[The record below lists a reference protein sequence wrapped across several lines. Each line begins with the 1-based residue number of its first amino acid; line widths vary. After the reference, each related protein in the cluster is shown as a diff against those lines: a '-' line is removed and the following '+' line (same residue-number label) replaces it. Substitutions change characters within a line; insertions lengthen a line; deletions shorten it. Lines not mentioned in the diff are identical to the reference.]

1 MPRRGGLL
9 SRRGVG
15 KLSNMPTAGK
25 KWRHVVINTRSSWL
39 PGDKRGF
46 HNRGH
51 RAHSSGDYR
60 RPPPPGEHKGL
71 FIYNTRNAREEI
83 YLPRK
88 LRPIIG
94 DAIRSHFEGCGH
106 RCLAIAVTSGHVHV
120 LVELP
125 DNILRIRAIVGE
137 AKRISSRAAKAVL
150 RGSIWSAGGTYKPV
164 LSRDH
169 HCSVYNYILYDQGS
183 SAWTWSY
190 KDGSADGRFN
200 RKRQEQTTPHAG
212 A

>member
-1 MPRRGGLL
+1 ML
-9 SRRGVG
+9 SGRSVG
-15 KLSNMPTAGK
+15 TLANMPTPGK

-39 PGDKRGF
+39 PGDERGF
-46 HNRGH
+46 HNCGH
-51 RAHSSGDYR
+51 RAHSSRDNG

-94 DAIRSHFEGCGH
+94 DAILSHFEGCEH
-106 RCLAIAVTSGHVHV
+106 RILAIAVMSSHVHV

-125 DNILRIRAIVGE
+125 DNILRVRAIVGE
-137 AKRISSRAAKAVL
+137 AKRISSRAVKAVL

-164 LSRDH
+164 VSRDH

-190 KDGSADGRFN
+190 KDGAADGRYN
-200 RKRQEQTTPHAG
+200 RTHPQQATPHTG